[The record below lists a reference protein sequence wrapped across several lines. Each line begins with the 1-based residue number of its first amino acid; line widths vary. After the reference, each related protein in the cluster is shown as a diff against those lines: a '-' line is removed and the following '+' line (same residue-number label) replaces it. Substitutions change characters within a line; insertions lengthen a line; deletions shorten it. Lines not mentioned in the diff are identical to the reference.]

1 MPVEATLSVYS
12 DWTYGASVAVYV
24 LAAVCYLV
32 EYAFGVRVSR
42 KAHRRAEQAAE
53 VPELV
58 GAGVAA
64 TPPTST
70 ESAVEPA
77 PAGPSRAERL
87 GRMAVALTVLGALL
101 HATSLLLRGLSAQR
115 VPWGN
120 MYEFG
125 ALLSLFAVG
134 AWLVL
139 LRRFPI
145 RRLGAFVLLPII
157 VLMFLGGTVLY
168 ADAAPVQ
175 PALQSYWL
183 AIHVFTIASSSGVLL
198 VPGVASVLYLVKAR
212 HAANPK
218 RMARLATRLPSAD
231 LLDRIAYRAT
241 IFAFPVYTFG
251 VITGA
256 IWAESAWGRFWGWDP
271 KETCAFV
278 AWVVYAAYLHS
289 RATAGW
295 RGTRAAAINATGLAV
310 VVFNLFFVNLVIAG
324 LHSYAGLS

>member
-12 DWTYGASVAVYV
+12 DWTYGAAVAVYV
-24 LAAVCYLV
+24 LAAVLYLA
-32 EYAFGVRVSR
+32 EHAFGRATVR
-42 KAHRRAEQAAE
+42 AAQVVR

-58 GAGVAA
+58 GAGVAT
-64 TPPTST
+64 TPPTGI
-70 ESAVEPA
+70 EPA
-77 PAGPSRAERL
+77 AEPAAERSRTERI
-87 GRMAVALTVLGALL
+87 GRMAVAVTVLGVLL
-101 HATSLLLRGLSAQR
+101 HATSLLLRGLSVQR

-139 LRRFPI
+139 LHRFPI
-145 RRLGAFVLLPII
+145 RRLGAFVLLPTI
-157 VLMFLGGTVLY
+157 VVMFLGGTVLY

-212 HAANPK
+212 HAANPE
-218 RMARLATRLPSAD
+218 RATGLAARLPSAD

-295 RGTRAAAINATGLAV
+295 RGSRAAAINAIGLAV

>member
-1 MPVEATLSVYS
+1 MVVEATLSVYS
-12 DWTYGASVAVYV
+12 DWTYGAAVAVYV
-24 LAAVCYLV
+24 LAAVLYLA
-32 EYAFGVRVSR
+32 EHAFGRATVR
-42 KAHRRAEQAAE
+42 AAQVVR

-58 GAGVAA
+58 GAGVAT
-64 TPPTST
+64 TPPTGI
-70 ESAVEPA
+70 EPA
-77 PAGPSRAERL
+77 AEPAAERSRTERI
-87 GRMAVALTVLGALL
+87 GRMAVAVTVLGLLL
-101 HATSLLLRGLSAQR
+101 HATSLLLRGLSVQR

-139 LRRFPI
+139 LHRFPI
-145 RRLGAFVLLPII
+145 RRLGAFVLLPTI
-157 VLMFLGGTVLY
+157 VVMFLGGTVLY

-198 VPGVASVLYLVKAR
+198 VPGVASVLYLV
-212 HAANPK
+212 
-218 RMARLATRLPSAD
+218 D

-295 RGTRAAAINATGLAV
+295 RGSRAAAINAIGLAV